1 MYTSYYSKT
10 VFRTK
15 RDKTRTMNNALCVGK
30 YTTELLMFKGTW
42 IMQPSLT
49 ASENKQYFYIEE
61 DERNDKTKSAKV
73 KINEALMK
81 NRARVSRRLQVSFTS
96 AVYESAFRDI
106 WWGEGWFSNTNVT
119 LLHKICMYFS
129 LSLLVCF
136 FKSKI

>member
-1 MYTSYYSKT
+1 
-10 VFRTK
+10 
-15 RDKTRTMNNALCVGK
+15 
-30 YTTELLMFKGTW
+30 
-42 IMQPSLT
+42 MQPSLT

-106 WWGEGWFSNTNVT
+106 W
-119 LLHKICMYFS
+119 
-129 LSLLVCF
+129 
-136 FKSKI
+136 